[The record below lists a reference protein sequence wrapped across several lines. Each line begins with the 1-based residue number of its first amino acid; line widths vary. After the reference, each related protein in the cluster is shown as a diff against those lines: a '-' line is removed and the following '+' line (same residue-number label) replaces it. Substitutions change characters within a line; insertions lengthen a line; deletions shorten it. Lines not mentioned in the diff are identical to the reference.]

1 MGRVNRDNVGFAMPV
16 DAPLYAT
23 PPIIYKDLERIAFTY
38 ETDAEAVQNVL
49 PEGLEVPEPATAT
62 LLFIKYPFSTLGP
75 YLEAILSVGC
85 IWQGDPRG
93 YIAHIVLDTDAPT
106 AAGRE
111 IWGFPKKL
119 AHITFENEGD
129 LIIGTM
135 ERPEGNRICTGVIRP
150 ERQIEEAARAGGPG
164 LSLRVIPSP
173 EEGQGPSLME
183 LIETPSTGTTKDAWE
198 GTGSAVF
205 NSPSDVD
212 PRHRFAVKKML
223 RSVYMRGDMV
233 LPFGRIVKRY

>member
-1 MGRVNRDNVGFAMPV
+1 MPV
-16 DAPLYAT
+16 AAPLYAT
-23 PPIIYKDLERIAFTY
+23 PPIIYKDVERIAFTY
-38 ETDAEAVQNVL
+38 ATDPEAVQNIL

-62 LLFIKYPFSTLGP
+62 LLFVKYPFSTLGP
-75 YLEAILSVGC
+75 YLEAILSTGC
-85 IWQGDPRG
+85 VWQGELRQFST
-93 YIAHIVLDTDAPT
+93 YLFLDTDAPT

-129 LIIGTM
+129 LIIATA
-135 ERPEGNRICTGVIRP
+135 ERPKGNRICTGVIRP
-150 ERQIEEAARAGGPG
+150 ERQIEPAARPGPPG

-183 LIETPSTGTTKDAWE
+183 LIETPSTSTTKDAWT
-198 GTGSAVF
+198 GTGSAQF
-205 NSPSDVD
+205 NSPSETD
-212 PRHRFAVKKML
+212 PWHRFAVKKMINC
-223 RSVYMRGDMV
+223 VYHRGDMV